1 MSDEAVE
8 LPDLETS
15 SANLYRG
22 PLEEFVRRRDALVKE
37 LRAIGR
43 RDEAETIRTLRKPSR
58 AAWTLDNAVLADS
71 TAIERLA
78 HAVRAA
84 METQSNGSGDL
95 RAAFESVRSAVREF
109 AEAAAQAAGQ
119 AGHQTDA
126 PGIVPAVLAVMGDN
140 DAFAALLA
148 GRLVEIPEGGALDFL
163 NAVPAARQP
172 AEPEVPTQDVQDTDD
187 AAAAAT
193 AAATAQAELDRAEA
207 SLAEARERAQSAQQ
221 ALRDAEARLAAA
233 DQDLKRAWDE
243 AAARRSD
250 LERARQDAATS
261 TATVQDAE
269 EAVEDARART
279 RQR

>member
-1 MSDEAVE
+1 MTDEAVE
-8 LPDLETS
+8 LPDLETA

-22 PLEEFVRRRDALVKE
+22 PLEDFVRRRDALVKE

-43 RDEAETIRTLRKPSR
+43 REEAETIRTLRKPSR
-58 AAWTLDNAVLADS
+58 TAWTLDNAVLADS

-148 GRLVEIPEGGALDFL
+148 GRLIEIPEGGALDFL
-163 NAVPAARQP
+163 NAMPAVRQP
-172 AEPEVPTQDVQDTDD
+172 AGSVEAPTQDVQDTDED
-187 AAAAAT
+187 A

-207 SLAEARERAQSAQQ
+207 SLAEAQERAQSAQQ

-250 LERARQDAATS
+250 LERARQDATTS
-261 TATVQDAE
+261 AATVQDAK
-269 EAVEDARART
+269 EAVEDARARM
-279 RQR
+279 RQS